1 MNHSGRTLAAVLVSK
16 KVGADTRRGNNP
28 GRRSRGLWSI
38 IAGIRAMAT
47 PQDTHAPAWSIRLAF
62 ELSAN
67 DQTAQAL
74 VAGLN
79 VEQLNWQPVPGSWSV
94 GQCLEHLCKV
104 NEIYVP
110 PISAALQAKPDSPV
124 DQIIPGW
131 FGSWFIRTFIDPS
144 PSSKRVQAPA
154 KIRPGARIELSVL
167 DRFLSGNQSCR
178 GVILGARAKNVNRV
192 RFWNP
197 FLPGLRFTVGTGF
210 EIIARHERRH
220 LLQAE
225 RVLGS
230 TNFPRSKRH

>member
-1 MNHSGRTLAAVLVSK
+1 MSKQVELSLALEGVGAMAKSQETIAAV
-16 KVGADTRRGNNP
+16 
-28 GRRSRGLWSI
+28 
-38 IAGIRAMAT
+38 
-47 PQDTHAPAWSIRLAF
+47 WSIRLAADLGASDENAR
-62 ELSAN
+62 ELVS
-67 DQTAQAL
+67 
-74 VAGLN
+74 GLTE
-79 VEQLNWQPVPGSWSV
+79 EQLNWQPAPGSWSV

-110 PISAALQAKPDSPV
+110 PISAALQAKPDSRV

-131 FGSWFIRTFIDPS
+131 FGGWFIRTFIDPS

-178 GVILGARAKNVNRV
+178 CVILGARAKNVNRV